1 MNGIAFC
8 LVGIPPSA
16 PAPTPGRRDGAS
28 PNANAPPE
36 GGSFPWVGPKTV
48 ALRKSSQGGFG
59 FTLRHFIVYPP
70 ESAVHSAKEE
80 ENGNR
85 TGPPRSR
92 LEPMDTIFVKN
103 VREDGPAHQA
113 GLRT

>member
-1 MNGIAFC
+1 MEQLF
-8 LVGIPPSA
+8 VQTSA
-16 PAPTPGRRDGAS
+16 PPQGSGRAHGGDTLSLSPQPTPGRRDGAS

-70 ESAVHSAKEE
+70 ESAVHSAKV
-80 ENGNR
+80 
-85 TGPPRSR
+85 GPGSTREWAGKR
-92 LEPMDTIFVKN
+92 L
-103 VREDGPAHQA
+103 DG
-113 GLRT
+113 